1 MASVAKAPNDSND
14 DRSVTEKDDLED
26 EDNESAN
33 DDEDSDATVD
43 LNLKKAVQ
51 KNKILAKQVKSLKAQ
66 SSRLGRQKE
75 DNVRKHANALDLRKT
90 LYEGAKTRH
99 ATVVSDLKASWKNKE
114 KDLRDTSRGQLV
126 SKSMANRLLQND
138 VDQLQRDKTS
148 DASVLEKF
156 KASLVKE
163 KAAHKELREAYVDL
177 SRKLDGLTESNKELT
192 STFKQLK
199 KKSVDDQAVKF
210 KHDERMLTLHLE
222 RASVEYEREKDRR
235 VDKEASDKAS
245 LEAKNAHTILAHSL
259 REKTK
264 NDDVVR
270 RSIAKRKQEVQTSNN
285 VGLIAAGLRNK
296 QMQINNGQ
304 FNSHVSLE
312 DVSFL

>member
-1 MASVAKAPNDSND
+1 MASVATAPNDSND

-199 KKSVDDQAVKF
+199 KKKCG
-210 KHDERMLTLHLE
+210 RP
-222 RASVEYEREKDRR
+222 
-235 VDKEASDKAS
+235 
-245 LEAKNAHTILAHSL
+245 
-259 REKTK
+259 
-264 NDDVVR
+264 
-270 RSIAKRKQEVQTSNN
+270 
-285 VGLIAAGLRNK
+285 G
-296 QMQINNGQ
+296 GQ
-304 FNSHVSLE
+304 V
-312 DVSFL
+312 